1 MATHYRRLICRIPR
15 RLIKSFSIILKF
27 REENYILNLTV
38 YIGMDMISSM
48 NLCMCDT

>member
-1 MATHYRRLICRIPR
+1 MAPQYRRPICRIPC
-15 RLIKSFSIILKF
+15 RLISFSIILKF
-27 REENYILNLTV
+27 REETYILNSTL